1 MLGAMVLTLLG
12 GLWLLTLH
20 VSTSGSF
27 PRPLTAKQER
37 DCLERMSRGDRA
49 ARNELVEHNL
59 RLVAH
64 IVKKYYAVSGEQ
76 DDLISIG
83 TIGLIK
89 AVETYNLEKKTKFAT
104 YASRCIENEILM
116 YFRARRKTAGD
127 VSLEDPLDTDR
138 DGNSL
143 TLMELVSDEEDI
155 ITRLDLTLKAEK
167 LREVFGVLEGRE
179 QRVLRLREDGT
190 WVRDML
196 TGCYP
201 GFRKNAFPQSL
212 TFETDGVGYITAVRF
227 QCGYTAQ
234 GGMQAVGD
242 PDVVWAGYA
251 YIHPLLLCM
260 MAGPGAQEGG
270 RLLHPRARDIIALV
284 NESWYQG
291 LTYDAGSTHTA
302 ARVSCW
308 GYLREGEDTML
319 IPVED
324 SCQFTG
330 EFAIVWK

>member
-1 MLGAMVLTLLG
+1 MAADAACFDL
-12 GLWLLTLH
+12 
-20 VSTSGSF
+20 GSF

-167 LREVFGVLEGRE
+167 LRKVFGVLEGRE
-179 QRVLRLREDGT
+179 QRVLRLRYGLDNRPPMTQRE
-190 WVRDML
+190 VA
-196 TGCYP
+196 
-201 GFRKNAFPQSL
+201 RKLGISRSY
-212 TFETDGVGYITAVRF
+212 VS
-227 QCGYTAQ
+227 
-234 GGMQAVGD
+234 
-242 PDVVWAGYA
+242 
-251 YIHPLLLCM
+251 
-260 MAGPGAQEGG
+260 
-270 RLLHPRARDIIALV
+270 RLEKHAIER
-284 NESWYQG
+284 
-291 LTYDAGSTHTA
+291 
-302 ARVSCW
+302 
-308 GYLREGEDTML
+308 LREEMG
-319 IPVED
+319 
-324 SCQFTG
+324 
-330 EFAIVWK
+330 K